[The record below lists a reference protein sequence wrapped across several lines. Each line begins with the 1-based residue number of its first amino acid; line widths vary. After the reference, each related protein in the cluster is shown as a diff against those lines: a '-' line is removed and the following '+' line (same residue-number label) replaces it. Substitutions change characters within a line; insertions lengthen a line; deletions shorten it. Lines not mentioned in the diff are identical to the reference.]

1 MSALARPTGTV
12 LGIGMMLLGIFLFA
26 TNDALGKWLVGSF
39 SPGELLLV
47 RSIAGLAIM
56 APSMR
61 RVGAARFALA
71 PRRGL
76 QALRVALSA
85 AESVLFFYALTT
97 LPLAQVMTYYMA
109 GPIYVTAL
117 SPWLLGERVG
127 WRRWS
132 AVAVGFV
139 GVVLALHP
147 SARTMSPQAFAA
159 LGGSFMYACFMM
171 ATRKLAGTPG
181 TVLATAQLAAAL
193 LLGGALVVLQGWV
206 TPGPVDFA
214 LMLVLGAGS
223 LAGNLCVNRALHL
236 APASVVVPFQ
246 YTLILWGVLF
256 GYVFFGDVLSRATLL
271 GAAIIVG
278 AGLFIFV
285 REQQVKARA

>member
-1 MSALARPTGTV
+1 MSTRAQPTGTA
-12 LGIGMMLLGIFLFA
+12 LGIGMMLLGVFLFA
-26 TNDALGKWLVGSF
+26 TNDALGKWLVGNF
-39 SPGELLLV
+39 SPGELLFV
-47 RSIAGLAIM
+47 RSIAGFAIM
-56 APSMR
+56 APAMR
-61 RVGAARFALA
+61 RTGAARFTRS

-85 AESVLFFYALTT
+85 AESVLFFYALTA

-132 AVAVGFV
+132 AVAVGFA

-147 SARTMSPQAFAA
+147 SARTMSAQALAA
-159 LGGSFMYACFMM
+159 LAGSFMYACFMM
-171 ATRKLAGTPG
+171 ATRKLAGTSG
-181 TVLATAQLAAAL
+181 TVLMTAQLAAAL
-193 LLGGALVVLQGWV
+193 LLGGALVVLQGWIA
-206 TPGPVDFA
+206 PGPVDFV

-223 LAGNLCVNRALHL
+223 LAGNLCVNRALRL

-246 YTLILWGVLF
+246 YTLILWGILF

-271 GAAIIVG
+271 GAAIIVA

-285 REQQVKARA
+285 REQQAKRRA